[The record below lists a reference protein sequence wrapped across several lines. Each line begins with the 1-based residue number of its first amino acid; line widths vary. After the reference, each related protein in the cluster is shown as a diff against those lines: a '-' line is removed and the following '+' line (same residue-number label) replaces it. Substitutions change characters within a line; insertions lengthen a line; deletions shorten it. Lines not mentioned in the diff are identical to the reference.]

1 MGIKNILPV
10 ILSSVPF
17 ALLCVV
23 YKSSNL
29 KREER
34 GYQFASMFL
43 GLLYTIA
50 AISYS
55 DKLSDQI
62 LSKLKYWAAKFMI
75 LAEQKPQF
83 ATAFR
88 RIADFINTVNWEIYM
103 IFIINFLAL
112 AAFMIIKRALLPV
125 FKSVWK
131 NENLFNATS
140 GICYE
145 WSDAR
150 RAYVLKPK
158 CCSLRAMMLSL
169 IHI

>member
-112 AAFMIIKRALLPV
+112 AAFMIIKGHCCLCL
-125 FKSVWK
+125 
-131 NENLFNATS
+131 NLF
-140 GICYE
+140 GKMKIC
-145 WSDAR
+145 
-150 RAYVLKPK
+150 LMP
-158 CCSLRAMMLSL
+158 LRAFAMNGAMRAAHMCSSLSAFRSGQ
-169 IHI
+169 

>member
-103 IFIINFLAL
+103 IFIR
-112 AAFMIIKRALLPV
+112 K
-125 FKSVWK
+125 
-131 NENLFNATS
+131 T
-140 GICYE
+140 Y
-145 WSDAR
+145 
-150 RAYVLKPK
+150 
-158 CCSLRAMMLSL
+158 
-169 IHI
+169 

>member
-75 LAEQKPQF
+75 LAEQNRSLQRLF
-83 ATAFR
+83 AELQ
-88 RIADFINTVNWEIYM
+88 I
-103 IFIINFLAL
+103 
-112 AAFMIIKRALLPV
+112 
-125 FKSVWK
+125 S
-131 NENLFNATS
+131 
-140 GICYE
+140 
-145 WSDAR
+145 
-150 RAYVLKPK
+150 
-158 CCSLRAMMLSL
+158 
-169 IHI
+169 

>member
-17 ALLCVV
+17 APLCVV

-62 LSKLKYWAAKFMI
+62 LSKLKYWVAKFMI

-112 AAFMIIKRALLPV
+112 AAFMIIKRALLRLCL
-125 FKSVWK
+125 
-131 NENLFNATS
+131 NLF
-140 GICYE
+140 GKMKIC
-145 WSDAR
+145 
-150 RAYVLKPK
+150 LMP
-158 CCSLRAMMLSL
+158 LRAFAMNGAMRAAHMCSSLSAFRSGQ
-169 IHI
+169 